1 MQATISMN
9 ASMRESVAIHA
20 SKGESLCGE
29 GHYLP
34 LGHSWP
40 EERVIPVSH
49 GPTLNTGSAHQL
61 EVEVAQPSLPCKLS
75 IVGQS
80 CKVHILK

>member
-1 MQATISMN
+1 MN
-9 ASMRESVAIHA
+9 ATMRESVAIHA

-29 GHYLP
+29 GHYSP
-34 LGHSWP
+34 LGQIWP
-40 EERVIPVSH
+40 EESAISQPVFP
-49 GPTLNTGSAHQL
+49 GLTLNTGSAHQF

-80 CKVHILK
+80 CKVHFLK